1 MGQLIHETNLVP
13 FVLYQLVIRE
23 PQSSHRCELMDDQ
36 CYSLGEWHG
45 WGTGPPVHGVHLC
58 PLALLLPNPRHSTHI
73 LQCIAAEPDRSWVI
87 MGSLDHIV
95 TCYPR
100 IGKLICT
107 RIRGFFLNGVELSAE
122 DSLAVLQ
129 KPRDLHYY
137 FSTGI
142 CHKLHFASW
151 GRMQCHMGCQVIWP
165 KQQDNCT
172 ESWIS
177 YRALFCSGPYSLLE
191 ALKLRCPFSFPTLR
205 KGSQAFIPPWQQ
217 VIGIRPCPRQR
228 ISLKLKETQRATQL
242 RATDHQQFQ
251 LLKRKNASVPKGG
264 PRWQTTSPTTR
275 SVWNA

>member
-36 CYSLGEWHG
+36 WYSLGEWHG

-142 CHKLHFASW
+142 CHKLHFASFPSASTSNA
-151 GRMQCHMGCQVIWP
+151 IWAVRSYDP
-165 KQQDNCT
+165 SSRTTALNPGSLTGPFSALGPTHCWKLWNYDAHLVFPPWEKGAKPLYHLDNKSL
-172 ESWIS
+172 E
-177 YRALFCSGPYSLLE
+177 SGPVPGNESLL
-191 ALKLRCPFSFPTLR
+191 S
-205 KGSQAFIPPWQQ
+205 
-217 VIGIRPCPRQR
+217 
-228 ISLKLKETQRATQL
+228 
-242 RATDHQQFQ
+242 
-251 LLKRKNASVPKGG
+251 
-264 PRWQTTSPTTR
+264 
-275 SVWNA
+275 